1 MIEII
6 LSKRFLVMN
15 HIFFFVLLATGMFSL
30 YNNLQ
35 SAAAAQ
41 AAHQAAQAV
50 AANAGSVAPQP
61 LPIPPPSNGV
71 RVIGGEEASG
81 VDSAQNR

>member
-1 MIEII
+1 MI
-6 LSKRFLVMN
+6 
-15 HIFFFVLLATGMFSL
+15 FVATGMFSL

-71 RVIGGEEASG
+71 RVLGGPEGSG
-81 VDSAQNR
+81 AESAQNR

>member
-1 MIEII
+1 
-6 LSKRFLVMN
+6 
-15 HIFFFVLLATGMFSL
+15 MFSL

-35 SAAAAQ
+35 TAAAAQ

-50 AANAGSVAPQP
+50 AANSNGITPQP

-71 RVIGGEEASG
+71 RVMGGPEGNG
-81 VDSAQNR
+81 VESAQNR